1 MATAKALA
9 AGPETT
15 RDLAVHVA
23 DNVALDVDALP
34 TTLNFRWPTTV
45 AELSDKISY
54 LWMQE
59 LSFRISDVIISAY
72 DQQAFLKSASWSR
85 TLLLPNGWGFAADE
99 SIPS

>member
-15 RDLAVHVA
+15 RELAVHVA

-34 TTLNFRWPTTV
+34 TTLNFRGPTTV

-54 LWMQE
+54 L
-59 LSFRISDVIISAY
+59 
-72 DQQAFLKSASWSR
+72 
-85 TLLLPNGWGFAADE
+85 
-99 SIPS
+99 